1 MSELAKLLSKA
12 KNVVVLTGAGI
23 STKSGIPDFRSPGG
37 IWERFRII
45 EYSEFMISEEA
56 RLEDWRRRFHMEDQL
71 GEVKPNIGHRVIA
84 GWIDTGKCSKLITQ
98 NIDGLH
104 QEAGTNTEA
113 MIEIHG
119 SARHA
124 NCTECGLRHEI
135 SECRVMLEELKT
147 SPRCRECDGI
157 VKSAVVMFGEQ
168 MPLHETNLAF
178 RAAENCDLLLAIGT
192 SLVVRP
198 AAGLPEYAIRAG
210 AKFAII
216 NRDKTQ
222 LDHLANVVV
231 NEAIGETMAKI
242 QVE

>member
-1 MSELAKLLSKA
+1 MSELAELLSKA
-12 KNVVVLTGAGI
+12 KKVVVLTGAGI
-23 STKSGIPDFRSPGG
+23 STESGIPDFRSPGG

-45 EYSEFMISEEA
+45 EYREFMASEDA
-56 RLEDWRRRFHMEDQL
+56 RLEDWRRRFYMEDQL
-71 GEVKPNIGHRVIA
+71 GEVKPNIAHKVIA
-84 GWIDTGKCSKLITQ
+84 DWVDTGKCSKLITQ

-104 QEAGTNTEA
+104 QEAGTKTGA

-135 SECRVMLEELKT
+135 SECRLMLEELGS
-147 SPRCRECDGI
+147 SPRCRECEGI
-157 VKSAVVMFGEQ
+157 IKSAVVMFGEQ
-168 MPLHETNLAF
+168 MPLLETNLAF
-178 RAAENCDLLLAIGT
+178 QAAGDCDLFLAIGT

-198 AAGLPEYAIRAG
+198 VASLPECAISAG

-216 NRDKTQ
+216 NRDNTQ

-231 NEAIGETMAKI
+231 NAGIGETMAKM
-242 QVE
+242 QVK